1 MNQKTINVNGLT
13 LTMFPNV
20 KINTND
26 EVEFITDIK
35 GFNKKGLRVFHLR
48 EYSTMKSDYIYL
60 LKQNENKILN
70 INIESEP
77 ENIQQVILKDAFNT
91 LDRMFVI
98 FKNTSK
104 DN

>member
-13 LTMFPNV
+13 LTIFPNV

-26 EVEFITDIK
+26 EIEFITDIK
-35 GFNKKGLRVFHLR
+35 GFNEKGLRVFHLR
-48 EYSTMKSDYIYL
+48 EYSTMESDYIYL
-60 LKQNENKILN
+60 LKQNANNILN
-70 INIESEP
+70 INIESESK
-77 ENIQQVILKDAFNT
+77 NMQQTILKDVFNT

-98 FKNTSK
+98 FKNTTQ

>member
-26 EVEFITDIK
+26 EIEFITDIK

-60 LKQNENKILN
+60 LKQNKNNILN
-70 INIESEP
+70 INESES
-77 ENIQQVILKDAFNT
+77 EDIQQVMLKDLFNT

-98 FKNTSK
+98 FKNTTK